1 MNTLILPWDWHRVVI
16 EPWSSGASVY
26 GWILLMGFLINLTCG
41 LIGNYLI
48 LRRMALI
55 GDAISHSVLPG
66 MAIAFLVAGA
76 WQLPIATE
84 GTPSPVPE
92 GLPHGMAMVIGA
104 GIAGIVTSLIIEW
117 IHQKSRIKQDAA
129 IGITFSTLFALGV
142 VIISLYADKVD
153 LDADCVLHGEIA
165 FIPLEPFLTIG
176 THPIAPAPVV
186 QMGVVAIL
194 TALGIGL
201 FYKELLVSSF
211 DPGLAHATGIRAD
224 WIHYGL
230 MIWLSVVVVSAFE
243 SVGAIL
249 VIAML
254 ILPGASA
261 SLLSQRLH
269 IMLAWSSLHALLSS
283 LIGLHLAIWWDTSI
297 AGSMVVAG
305 SGLFFL
311 SWLISPSQGPLWRRL
326 RRKPSTD
333 TKAAATQPLSK
344 TYS

>member
-117 IHQKSRIKQDAA
+117 TVSYTH
-129 IGITFSTLFALGV
+129 L
-142 VIISLYADKVD
+142 
-153 LDADCVLHGEIA
+153 
-165 FIPLEPFLTIG
+165 PLP
-176 THPIAPAPVV
+176 
-186 QMGVVAIL
+186 
-194 TALGIGL
+194 
-201 FYKELLVSSF
+201 
-211 DPGLAHATGIRAD
+211 
-224 WIHYGL
+224 
-230 MIWLSVVVVSAFE
+230 
-243 SVGAIL
+243 
-249 VIAML
+249 
-254 ILPGASA
+254 
-261 SLLSQRLH
+261 
-269 IMLAWSSLHALLSS
+269 
-283 LIGLHLAIWWDTSI
+283 
-297 AGSMVVAG
+297 
-305 SGLFFL
+305 
-311 SWLISPSQGPLWRRL
+311 
-326 RRKPSTD
+326 
-333 TKAAATQPLSK
+333 TKA
-344 TYS
+344 

>member
-1 MNTLILPWDWHRVVI
+1 
-16 EPWSSGASVY
+16 
-26 GWILLMGFLINLTCG
+26 
-41 LIGNYLI
+41 
-48 LRRMALI
+48 
-55 GDAISHSVLPG
+55 
-66 MAIAFLVAGA
+66 
-76 WQLPIATE
+76 
-84 GTPSPVPE
+84 
-92 GLPHGMAMVIGA
+92 MAMVIGA